1 MEIDNEWER
10 FMSSDNDN
18 NIENVT
24 INNFDSIDNNN
35 NNSLISDC
43 PEASDIYIS
52 TKSMISFLNESIN
65 LFDVFW
71 KIPLIEYGKPT
82 NGVIK
87 KQMKFNSTSQNQ
99 LDEINDLL
107 KKEQYYTT
115 QIISSIDNPS
125 GRVKFKDTRK
135 INIGISMKDIMS
147 YRVKQKGAFYNC
159 FVMILRINI
168 NNTYKEFHVKIFNT
182 GKIEIPGVQN
192 DEIHNIIL
200 QQILDILTPFTSQ
213 SLNYQGIHQTIL
225 INSNFNCGFYINRE
239 KLHDLLNMKYNIQ
252 SIFDPCTYPGI
263 QSKFYYDTSK
273 TIQDGCV
280 PDNIKSE
287 NIHKLS
293 FMIFRTGSILIVGRC
308 SETILIEVYHFIKN
322 MLVNEF
328 ININQHVI
336 NQDNVIIKDK
346 KNKIRKKSIYIS
358 SM

>member
-1 MEIDNEWER
+1 
-10 FMSSDNDN
+10 
-18 NIENVT
+18 
-24 INNFDSIDNNN
+24 
-35 NNSLISDC
+35 
-43 PEASDIYIS
+43 
-52 TKSMISFLNESIN
+52 
-65 LFDVFW
+65 
-71 KIPLIEYGKPT
+71 
-82 NGVIK
+82 
-87 KQMKFNSTSQNQ
+87 
-99 LDEINDLL
+99 
-107 KKEQYYTT
+107 
-115 QIISSIDNPS
+115 
-125 GRVKFKDTRK
+125 
-135 INIGISMKDIMS
+135 
-147 YRVKQKGAFYNC
+147 
-159 FVMILRINI
+159 
-168 NNTYKEFHVKIFNT
+168 
-182 GKIEIPGVQN
+182 
-192 DEIHNIIL
+192 
-200 QQILDILTPFTSQ
+200 
-213 SLNYQGIHQTIL
+213 
-225 INSNFNCGFYINRE
+225 
-239 KLHDLLNMKYNIQ
+239 MKYNIQ